1 MSARKEKVLLV
12 RISPKWKKQVLNI
25 LEQYKDIGSG
35 PVDFNSPKI
44 DYGGVFES
52 RLDVI
57 EKLYID
63 FCSRNYAKKEGIVGN
78 LPNMETWS
86 FHFDVFRPVGI
97 SVEIVKGL
105 YGKIGYDWSSERLSI
120 WSAHPD
126 HPNTQ
131 PEKYFKAWDKN
142 FKAWELKHRKNF

>member
-1 MSARKEKVLLV
+1 MSAKKQKVYLV

-44 DYGGVFES
+44 DYGGVFEG

-57 EKLYID
+57 EKLYVD
-63 FCSRNYAKKEGIVGN
+63 FCSRNYAKKEGIEEN

-105 YGKIGYDWSSERLSI
+105 YGKVGYDWSSGRLSI

-131 PEKYFKAWDKN
+131 PKEYFKAWK
-142 FKAWELKHRKNF
+142 LKHSKTFDCR